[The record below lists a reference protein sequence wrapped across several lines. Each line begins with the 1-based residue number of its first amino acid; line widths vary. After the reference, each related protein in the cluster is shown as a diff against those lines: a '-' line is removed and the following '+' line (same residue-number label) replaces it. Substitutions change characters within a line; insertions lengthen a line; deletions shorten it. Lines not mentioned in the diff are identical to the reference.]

1 MYELLCLASHT
12 STLDPLLLYHT
23 HVYMHLCFVS
33 VQLLNWVIRL
43 LSFSSVHSGVQ
54 IFTSHSIVFTPL
66 LHMTQWFF
74 AFLPITPPSAHFVFV
89 SLYFHLLCSLPLF
102 LLRKVNKTWVTTQT
116 LFTVQTAP
124 ASFAGQTLTETV
136 HINVYL
142 AKRRAG
148 DFPDRRGVR
157 NTES

>member
-66 LHMTQWFF
+66 LHMTQWLF

-102 LLRKVNKTWVTTQT
+102 LLPPCMWSQQNMSDHTNPLHCPDCSCVICWANTYRNSAHKCVFSKEK
-116 LFTVQTAP
+116 
-124 ASFAGQTLTETV
+124 G
-136 HINVYL
+136 
-142 AKRRAG
+142 RG
-148 DFPDRRGVR
+148 FPR
-157 NTES
+157 